1 MKETKI
7 KQIVIIIYSLH
18 TYFLSFTNL
27 FKKNSKDY
35 RNLLPLLLYLSIVFV
50 HKFFE
55 YVTVIF

>member
-7 KQIVIIIYSLH
+7 KQIVIIIYTLH
-18 TYFLSFTNL
+18 TNL
-27 FKKNSKDY
+27 FKKSSKDY

-55 YVTVIF
+55 YVTVVF

>member
-7 KQIVIIIYSLH
+7 KQIIKIYTLH

-27 FKKNSKDY
+27 FKKSSKDY

-55 YVTVIF
+55 YVTVVF